1 LSTPTI
7 AEFLFDDVNEEKI
20 ARHGLSIR
28 RVRQVLD
35 NVHVIAPNRRAR
47 RGMYLVIGRDHG
59 GAAITVPVEP
69 THDPKLWRPIT
80 AWPSK
85 AHEAAKLPRRD
96 VPRRKPQ

>member
-1 LSTPTI
+1 
-7 AEFLFDDVNEEKI
+7 
-20 ARHGLSIR
+20 
-28 RVRQVLD
+28 
-35 NVHVIAPNRRAR
+35 
-47 RGMYLVIGRDHG
+47 MYLVIGRDHG